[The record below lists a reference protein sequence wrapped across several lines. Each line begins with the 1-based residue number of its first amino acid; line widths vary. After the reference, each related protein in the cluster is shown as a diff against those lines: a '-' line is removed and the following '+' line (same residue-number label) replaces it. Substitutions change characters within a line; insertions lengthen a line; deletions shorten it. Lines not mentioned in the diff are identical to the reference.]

1 MTIVVCPSSLTL
13 SHAQAVLQG
22 FRLAF
27 SQASAAGKG
36 WVLDLG
42 PLEHFDSSALA
53 VLIDCRR
60 QAQAA
65 SQPLVIK
72 GAPDALLELARLYG
86 VTELI
91 HVNSDLAAPT
101 PAGGA

>member
-1 MTIVVCPSSLTL
+1 MTITCPSSLTL
-13 SHAQAVLQG
+13 SNAQAVLRD
-22 FRLAF
+22 FRVAF
-27 SQASAAGKG
+27 AQVAAVDKG
-36 WVLDLG
+36 WALDLG

-65 SQPLVIK
+65 GQRLMIKDAPHALV
-72 GAPDALLELARLYG
+72 ELALVYG

-91 HVNSDLAAPT
+91 DVDPDSSP
-101 PAGGA
+101 